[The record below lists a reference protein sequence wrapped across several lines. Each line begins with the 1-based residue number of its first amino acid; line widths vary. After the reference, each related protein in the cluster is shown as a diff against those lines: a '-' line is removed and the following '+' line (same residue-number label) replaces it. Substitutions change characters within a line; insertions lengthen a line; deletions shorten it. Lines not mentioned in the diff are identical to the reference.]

1 MTQLWLAGAALALSL
16 ITAGPARAASPF
28 ATNREPAQPTR
39 HTRDFATGD
48 ILRALRRAIA
58 TLQDLG
64 FALENADNETG
75 TLIASRLDKHPLR
88 LTVTISRK
96 SETEI
101 TTAISTAYANT
112 ELADPAPANAF
123 FAAYDAAL
131 FPPPEID

>member
-16 ITAGPARAASPF
+16 ITAAPARADSPF
-28 ATNREPAQPTR
+28 ATTREPAQPTQ
-39 HTRDFATGD
+39 HKHDFATPD
-48 ILRALRRAIA
+48 LPRARRLAIA

-75 TLIASRLDKHPLR
+75 TLIASRLDEHALR
-88 LTVTISRK
+88 LTVTITSK

-101 TTAISTAYANT
+101 TATISTAYANT

-123 FAAYDAAL
+123 FTAYEAAL
-131 FPPPEID
+131 SPPPEMD